1 MEGNSGGGG
10 GGGGG
15 NDVELLC
22 KTLQVEHKL
31 FYFDLKENPR
41 GRYLKISEKT
51 SATRST
57 IIVPFSGIS
66 WFLDLFNYY
75 VNSDDQDLFSK
86 ELQLDTKVFYFDI
99 GENRRGRFLKCLQC
113 EFDGKKGVKD
123 VEDQIKFVLEVLGLS
138 SSSLSQYFTLN
149 PGLSPPVTVA
159 HSDPNSTAPSATSA
173 ASVSPSASGS
183 AESRSE
189 SSVSHSH
196 PTASTSH
203 NAFTSSTSDCDAN
216 QHSSAGPVS
225 TVSEASVSRN
235 RSTIIVPAGSSRDEG
250 WAAFR
255 NILAEINEASRLFIL
270 PNQQNSESSEHL
282 VGLSDDVGAGFISG
296 HSTQPATSSEL
307 NVDRSVDLPPQDE
320 IGNLGVSKVIRADQ
334 KRFFFDLGSNNR
346 GHFLRISEVAGSD
359 RSSIIL
365 PLSGLKQFHEI
376 VGHFVEITK
385 DRIEGMAVAN
395 VRTID
400 PPQR

>member
-1 MEGNSGGGG
+1 MARFSTHPSSQLPFIWSSLSFVFLMAPEN
-10 GGGGG
+10 
-15 NDVELLC
+15 C
-22 KTLQVEHKL
+22 KAPSYSDAAESFFRIFPLSIPNLPPKSN
-31 FYFDLKENPR
+31 LKSSSNH
-41 GRYLKISEKT
+41 
-51 SATRST
+51 
-57 IIVPFSGIS
+57 
-66 WFLDLFNYY
+66 W
-75 VNSDDQDLFSK
+75 
-86 ELQLDTKVFYFDI
+86 
-99 GENRRGRFLKCLQC
+99 KCLQR
-113 EFDGKKGVKD
+113 EFDGRKGVKD
-123 VEDQIKFVLEVLGLS
+123 QINLYWKFW
-138 SSSLSQYFTLN
+138 
-149 PGLSPPVTVA
+149 
-159 HSDPNSTAPSATSA
+159 D
-173 ASVSPSASGS
+173 
-183 AESRSE
+183 
-189 SSVSHSH
+189 
-196 PTASTSH
+196 
-203 NAFTSSTSDCDAN
+203 
-216 QHSSAGPVS
+216 
-225 TVSEASVSRN
+225 VSEASVSRN

-255 NILAEINEASRLFIL
+255 NVLAEINEASRLFIL
-270 PNQQNSESSEHL
+270 PNQQNSESSERL

-385 DRIEGMAVAN
+385 DRIEGMTVAN
-395 VRTID
+395 VRTVD

>member
-1 MEGNSGGGG
+1 MEGNSGGVGG
-10 GGGGG
+10 GGGGGGAIAIAAAGGSGVGGGGG

-75 VNSDDQDLFSK
+75 VNSDDQDVFSK

-99 GENRRGRFLKCLQC
+99 GENRRGRFLK
-113 EFDGKKGVKD
+113 
-123 VEDQIKFVLEVLGLS
+123 
-138 SSSLSQYFTLN
+138 
-149 PGLSPPVTVA
+149 
-159 HSDPNSTAPSATSA
+159 
-173 ASVSPSASGS
+173 
-183 AESRSE
+183 
-189 SSVSHSH
+189 
-196 PTASTSH
+196 
-203 NAFTSSTSDCDAN
+203 
-216 QHSSAGPVS
+216 
-225 TVSEASVSRN
+225 VSEASVSRN
-235 RSTIIVPAGSSRDEG
+235 RSTIIVPAGSTRDEG

-270 PNQQNSESSEHL
+270 PNQQTSESSERL

-296 HSTQPATSSEL
+296 HSSQTAPTSEL
-307 NVDRSVDLPPQDE
+307 NVDRSTELPAQDE
-320 IGNLGVSKVIRADQ
+320 IGNMGVSKVIRADQ
-334 KRFFFDLGSNNR
+334 KRFFFDLGNNNR

-385 DRIEGMAVAN
+385 DRIEGMTGAN
-395 VRTID
+395 VRTVD

>member
-1 MEGNSGGGG
+1 MEGNSGGGGAAPSPAPPGGG

-15 NDVELLC
+15 NDVELVC

-57 IIVPFSGIS
+57 IIVPSSGIS

-75 VNSDDQDLFSK
+75 VNVNSDDHELFSK

-99 GENRRGRFLKCLQC
+99 GENRRGRFLK
-113 EFDGKKGVKD
+113 
-123 VEDQIKFVLEVLGLS
+123 
-138 SSSLSQYFTLN
+138 
-149 PGLSPPVTVA
+149 
-159 HSDPNSTAPSATSA
+159 
-173 ASVSPSASGS
+173 
-183 AESRSE
+183 
-189 SSVSHSH
+189 
-196 PTASTSH
+196 
-203 NAFTSSTSDCDAN
+203 
-216 QHSSAGPVS
+216 
-225 TVSEASVSRN
+225 VSEASVSRN

-270 PNQQNSESSEHL
+270 PNQQGSETSERL

-296 HSTQPATSSEL
+296 HSSQPAPASEL
-307 NVDRSVDLPPQDE
+307 NVDRSVELPAQDE
-320 IGNLGVSKVIRADQ
+320 IGNMGVSKVIRADQ
-334 KRFFFDLGSNNR
+334 KKFFFDLGSNNR

-365 PLSGLKQFHEI
+365 PLSGLKQFHEM

-385 DRIEGMAVAN
+385 DRIEGMTGAN
-395 VRTID
+395 VRTVD
-400 PPQR
+400 PPHR

>member
-1 MEGNSGGGG
+1 MEGNSGGG
-10 GGGGG
+10 
-15 NDVELLC
+15 NDVELVS

-57 IIVPFSGIS
+57 IIVPFNGIS

-75 VNSDDQDLFSK
+75 VNSEDQDVFSK

-99 GENRRGRFLKCLQC
+99 GENRRGRFLK
-113 EFDGKKGVKD
+113 
-123 VEDQIKFVLEVLGLS
+123 
-138 SSSLSQYFTLN
+138 
-149 PGLSPPVTVA
+149 
-159 HSDPNSTAPSATSA
+159 
-173 ASVSPSASGS
+173 
-183 AESRSE
+183 
-189 SSVSHSH
+189 
-196 PTASTSH
+196 
-203 NAFTSSTSDCDAN
+203 
-216 QHSSAGPVS
+216 
-225 TVSEASVSRN
+225 VSEASVSRN
-235 RSTIIVPAGSSRDEG
+235 RSTIIVPAGSTRDGG

-255 NILAEINEASRLFIL
+255 NILAEINETSRLFAFS
-270 PNQQNSESSEHL
+270 NQQNNSESSEHI

-296 HSTQPATSSEL
+296 HSSSQPPAANTGATAANSNQASSDFSIV
-307 NVDRSVDLPPQDE
+307 VDRPADLPVPPHDE
-320 IGNLGVSKVIRADQ
+320 INSTSTSLAGGVSKVIRVDQ

-365 PLSGLKQFHEI
+365 PLSGLKQFYEI

-385 DRIEGMAVAN
+385 DRLEGRTGAN
-395 VRTID
+395 VRTVD

>member
-10 GGGGG
+10 GGGGGGVIGGGIG

-75 VNSDDQDLFSK
+75 VNSDDQ
-86 ELQLDTKVFYFDI
+86 EVFYFDI
-99 GENRRGRFLKCLQC
+99 GENRRGRFLK
-113 EFDGKKGVKD
+113 
-123 VEDQIKFVLEVLGLS
+123 
-138 SSSLSQYFTLN
+138 
-149 PGLSPPVTVA
+149 
-159 HSDPNSTAPSATSA
+159 
-173 ASVSPSASGS
+173 
-183 AESRSE
+183 
-189 SSVSHSH
+189 
-196 PTASTSH
+196 
-203 NAFTSSTSDCDAN
+203 
-216 QHSSAGPVS
+216 
-225 TVSEASVSRN
+225 VSEASVSRN
-235 RSTIIVPAGSSRDEG
+235 RSTIIVPAGSNRDEG

-270 PNQQNSESSEHL
+270 PNQPSSEPSERL

-296 HSTQPATSSEL
+296 HSSQAAPSSES
-307 NVDRSVDLPPQDE
+307 NVDRTVELPAPDE
-320 IGNLGVSKVIRADQ
+320 IGSIGVSKVIRADQ

-385 DRIEGMAVAN
+385 DRIEGMTGAN
-395 VRTID
+395 VRTVD

>member
-10 GGGGG
+10 GGGGSSGGGSGSGGGGGGGG
-15 NDVELLC
+15 NDVELVC

-75 VNSDDQDLFSK
+75 VSDEHDLFSK

-99 GENRRGRFLKCLQC
+99 GENRRGRFLK
-113 EFDGKKGVKD
+113 
-123 VEDQIKFVLEVLGLS
+123 
-138 SSSLSQYFTLN
+138 
-149 PGLSPPVTVA
+149 
-159 HSDPNSTAPSATSA
+159 
-173 ASVSPSASGS
+173 
-183 AESRSE
+183 
-189 SSVSHSH
+189 
-196 PTASTSH
+196 
-203 NAFTSSTSDCDAN
+203 
-216 QHSSAGPVS
+216 
-225 TVSEASVSRN
+225 VSEASVSRN

-250 WAAFR
+250 WTAFR

-270 PNQQNSESSEHL
+270 PNQVFLQSMHKPL
-282 VGLSDDVGAGFISG
+282 FCFLYIQLLHLSDVLLIPFLVLLYVCENSKVLNLQSVLLGFQMMLGLASYLAIVAN
-296 HSTQPATSSEL
+296 PAPASEL
-307 NVDRSVDLPPQDE
+307 NVDRSVDLPAQDE
-320 IGNLGVSKVIRADQ
+320 IGNMGVSKVIRADQ

-385 DRIEGMAVAN
+385 DRIEGMTTAN
-395 VRTID
+395 VRTVD

>member
-1 MEGNSGGGG
+1 MEGNSGGVGG
-10 GGGGG
+10 GGAVAGVGAGGATTVGGGAGGGG

-75 VNSDDQDLFSK
+75 VNSDDQDVFSK

-99 GENRRGRFLKCLQC
+99 GENRRGRFLK
-113 EFDGKKGVKD
+113 
-123 VEDQIKFVLEVLGLS
+123 
-138 SSSLSQYFTLN
+138 
-149 PGLSPPVTVA
+149 
-159 HSDPNSTAPSATSA
+159 
-173 ASVSPSASGS
+173 
-183 AESRSE
+183 
-189 SSVSHSH
+189 
-196 PTASTSH
+196 
-203 NAFTSSTSDCDAN
+203 
-216 QHSSAGPVS
+216 
-225 TVSEASVSRN
+225 VSEASVSRN
-235 RSTIIVPAGSSRDEG
+235 RSTIIVPAGSARDEG

-270 PNQQNSESSEHL
+270 PNQQQSSEPSERL

-296 HSTQPATSSEL
+296 HSSQTAPTSEL
-307 NVDRSVDLPPQDE
+307 NVDRSGELPAQDE
-320 IGNLGVSKVIRADQ
+320 IGNMGVSKVIRADQ

-385 DRIEGMAVAN
+385 DRIEGMTGAN
-395 VRTID
+395 VRTVD
-400 PPQR
+400 SPQRL

>member
-1 MEGNSGGGG
+1 MEGNSGGG
-10 GGGGG
+10 
-15 NDVELLC
+15 NDVELMC

-75 VNSDDQDLFSK
+75 I
-86 ELQLDTKVFYFDI
+86 FYFDV
-99 GENRRGRFLKCLQC
+99 GENRRGRFLK
-113 EFDGKKGVKD
+113 
-123 VEDQIKFVLEVLGLS
+123 
-138 SSSLSQYFTLN
+138 
-149 PGLSPPVTVA
+149 
-159 HSDPNSTAPSATSA
+159 
-173 ASVSPSASGS
+173 
-183 AESRSE
+183 
-189 SSVSHSH
+189 
-196 PTASTSH
+196 
-203 NAFTSSTSDCDAN
+203 
-216 QHSSAGPVS
+216 
-225 TVSEASVSRN
+225 VSEASVNRN
-235 RSTIIVPAGSSRDEG
+235 RSTIIVPAGSARDEG

-255 NILAEINEASRLFIL
+255 NILAEINEANRLFIM
-270 PNQQNSESSEHL
+270 PNQQNSEPSERI

-296 HSTQPATSSEL
+296 HNSQPSPASDL
-307 NVDRSVDLPPQDE
+307 NVDRGVELPAQDE
-320 IGNLGVSKVIRADQ
+320 IGNVGVSKVIRVDQ
-334 KRFFFDLGSNNR
+334 KKFFFDLGSNNR

-385 DRIEGMAVAN
+385 DRIEGMTGAN
-395 VRTID
+395 VRTVD